1 MFKPVH
7 GPAAEFLMRMW
18 SMNISPLRGEELLGT
33 APYYKHVT
41 PNGVKPIRF
50 FNELQR
56 QHISLKSR
64 GD

>member
-1 MFKPVH
+1 
-7 GPAAEFLMRMW
+7 MRMW